1 MLSFKLYN
9 KLRKNIWPR
18 TKFIIDNNWIWF
30 LRLLMMPN
38 EKSLLCEKLFLVYE
52 CVENQVK
59 FIEMFCISERKF
71 KLTLIHTF
79 VMHCFSL
86 NA

>member
-1 MLSFKLYN
+1 
-9 KLRKNIWPR
+9 
-18 TKFIIDNNWIWF
+18 
-30 LRLLMMPN
+30 MPN

-71 KLTLIHTF
+71 KFTLSHTF
-79 VMHCFSL
+79 VCVQYNLIGL
-86 NA
+86 N